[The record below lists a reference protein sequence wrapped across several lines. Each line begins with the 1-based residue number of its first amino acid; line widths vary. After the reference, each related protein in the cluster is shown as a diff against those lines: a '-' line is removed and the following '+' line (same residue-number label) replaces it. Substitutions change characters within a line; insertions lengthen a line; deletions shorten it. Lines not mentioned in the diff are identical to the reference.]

1 MSLHRAPALGA
12 SRAAGAALLVALAA
26 LTGCKGGSNAAQA
39 PPPIEVGVVKV
50 AQRPVT
56 VYEEYVAQAQAANT
70 IDLRSQVTGLLER
83 QVVPDGAQVRK
94 GDLLYQIDPRP
105 FEAAV
110 AQAEAN
116 LAQAQAR
123 QVNAQQT
130 LTRYD
135 ELVGQGFVSKQ
146 QYQNAQADQKQA
158 AAQVRAMQAA
168 LRDARLNL
176 DYTRIRAPREG
187 YLSESQ
193 VRAGSLVTAQQTLLN
208 TLYSSDP
215 MYVYFSVSEDRAA
228 IVQREFG
235 GEGAEAGQA
244 RKFQLELPDSSQHE
258 YTAQLNFV
266 DPAVNQRTGTL
277 RARIAVPNPDA
288 RLRPGMFVRLR
299 VPSVESGNA
308 LTVPQKAVTELQ
320 GLKLVYVIG
329 TDGKPQQRQIV
340 ADVRSGGDWVVEK
353 GLAPGDM
360 VIVEGLPK
368 IQMMPNAPVKPVV
381 VANQP
386 AAPPANAGT
395 PAPPGPATGS
405 AAPAASGNS
414 AEPSSV
420 PHVPNAAP
428 GQAPSTPAKPPPA
441 RDQRGTPGVPATAG

>member
-1 MSLHRAPALGA
+1 MSLHRAAAWGA
-12 SRAAGAALLVALAA
+12 SRAAGAALLAALAA

-50 AQRPVT
+50 AQRAVT
-56 VYEEYVAQAQAANT
+56 VYEEYVAQAQAAYT

-123 QVNAQQT
+123 LINAQQT
-130 LTRYD
+130 LARYD

-176 DYTRIRAPREG
+176 EYTRIRAPRQG
-187 YLSESQ
+187 FLSESQ
-193 VRAGSLVTAQQTLLN
+193 VRAGSLITAQQTLLN
-208 TLYSSDP
+208 TLYSRDP
-215 MYVYFSVSEDRAA
+215 MYVYFNVSEDRAA
-228 IVQREFG
+228 LVQRQFG
-235 GEGAEAGQA
+235 GGEEAQP
-244 RKFQLELPDSSQHE
+244 RRFELELPDGTQQE
-258 YTAQLNFV
+258 YAAQLNFV

-277 RARIAVPNPDA
+277 RARIAVPDPGA

-299 VPSVESGNA
+299 VPA
-308 LTVPQKAVTELQ
+308 LQSDKAVTVPQKAVTELQ
-320 GLKLVYVIG
+320 GLKMVYVVG
-329 TDGKPQQRQIV
+329 PDGKPQQRQIV
-340 ADVRSGGDWVVEK
+340 ADVRTGADWVVEK
-353 GLAPGDM
+353 GLDPGEM

-381 VANQP
+381 VADQP
-386 AAPPANAGT
+386 GPPPANAST
-395 PAPPGPATGS
+395 PATGAAPPGST
-405 AAPAASGNS
+405 AAPS
-414 AEPSSV
+414 P
-420 PHVPNAAP
+420 AP
-428 GQAPSTPAKPPPA
+428 QAPGAGSGQAPSVPSNPPPA
-441 RDQRGTPGVPATAG
+441 RDQRGAPGVPATAG